1 MGSEAGPVRVP
12 AESPCIFPF
21 PFLILGKYQSLLREK
36 ELEEV
41 RAMPGLILWKDQ
53 EIDKLRKDMDRLIG
67 RFWDDFGQWA
77 SPREFMARGPA
88 IHLSET
94 DDTLL
99 VQAEVP
105 GIDPADLDVSI
116 AEGVLTIKGSVQEEV
131 VIEEAGFGTRERR
144 TGYFSRSLQLPC
156 KVLVDEVQA
165 TFKDD
170 LLKIVLPKCKEEAT
184 RRVRI
189 RIQ

>member
-1 MGSEAGPVRVP
+1 MGSEAGPDPVP
-12 AESPCIFPF
+12 AERPCIFPLL
-21 PFLILGKYQSLLREK
+21 FLILDKYQSLLREK

-53 EIDKLRKDMDRLIG
+53 EIDKLRKDMDRLLG
-67 RFWDDFGQWA
+67 RFWDDFGQWV

-88 IHLSET
+88 IYLSET
-94 DDTLL
+94 DDSLL

-116 AEGVLTIKGSVQEEV
+116 AEDVLTVKGSIQEEV

-144 TGYFSRSLQLPC
+144 SRFFSRSIQLPC
-156 KVLVDEVQA
+156 RVLVDEVQA
-165 TFKDD
+165 TFKDAR
-170 LLKIVLPKCKEEAT
+170 LEIVLPKCKEEST
-184 RRVRI
+184 RKGRI